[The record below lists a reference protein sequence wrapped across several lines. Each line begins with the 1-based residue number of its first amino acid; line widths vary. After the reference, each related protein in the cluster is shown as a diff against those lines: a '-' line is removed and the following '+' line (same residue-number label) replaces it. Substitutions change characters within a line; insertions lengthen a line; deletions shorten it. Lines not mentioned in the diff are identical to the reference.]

1 MHRRLISVTLTA
13 VLLASSAAIA
23 QPDQKRDKPAG
34 DAAHG
39 GGQPHAGGR
48 PAGGPAHAAG
58 GQAQTD
64 RGPARGPSPGAQVRN
79 AEPAPAQE
87 RGARTDNP
95 SRGPV
100 ATTRQSQAARQP
112 NQMTR
117 QAPPPRAAT
126 RGAVNPGG
134 RQFVYQGRS
143 HEAIRGP
150 SYSYPSGWNYRRWDS
165 GQSLPLL
172 FLTSR
177 YFFSDYGRY
186 GFGPPPSHYV
196 WVRYGPDLL
205 LVNRRTGRIRQV
217 IYGAF
222 Y

>member
-13 VLLASSAAIA
+13 LLLASSAAIA
-23 QPDQKRDKPAG
+23 QPDKKHDQPAG
-34 DAAHG
+34 GGGHGDGQPHG
-39 GGQPHAGGR
+39 GGQPHAGGA
-48 PAGGPAHAAG
+48 PHAAG
-58 GQAQTD
+58 PQAGGQPQTGRGAERAPPAGAQDRGGRTPSHGAVVTD
-64 RGPARGPSPGAQVRN
+64 RQGPA
-79 AEPAPAQE
+79 
-87 RGARTDNP
+87 
-95 SRGPV
+95 
-100 ATTRQSQAARQP
+100 TRQPTQV
-112 NQMTR
+112 TR
-117 QAPPPRAAT
+117 QASPQREAS

-150 SYSYPSGWNYRRWDS
+150 SYSYPSGWGYRRWDS